1 MSKYKKLPDGEFEIM
16 KAVWQSEEPVT
27 SPQLTEKLRVLLPER
42 DWKQQTVMTMLVRLE
57 KKGFLRS
64 EKNGKDRLYF
74 SLCSEN
80 DYMQVESE
88 SFRGRFRNSSF
99 SGLVKALSG
108 GEKMSEADIDELQQW
123 LDSIQNKSGE
133 E

>member
-80 DYMQVESE
+80 AYMQVESE

-123 LDSIQNKSGE
+123 LDSMQNKSGE

>member
-27 SPQLTEKLRVLLPER
+27 TPQLTEKLRGLLPER

-74 SLCSEN
+74 SLCSES

-88 SFRGRFRNSSF
+88 SFRGRFKNSSF

-123 LDSIQNKSGE
+123 LDSMQNKRGE
-133 E
+133 D